1 MGISNLKVGLQRKF
15 AKWSGERVQLEKEI
29 IKINEAAA
37 TLETKYNR
45 VERLQTLLE
54 CTREIMVELDP
65 KWDAESVKPSIPNVS
80 VLPYPPGMVTRW
92 AMEFIRDEEGSFS
105 SLDLAKKVVA
115 KNGHDLTDRDLVN
128 QVRVAID
135 ASLRKKLG
143 KYVRYT
149 SQRPTMWALIGH
161 EEESD

>member
-15 AKWSGERVQLEKEI
+15 ASWSGEQILLEKDI
-29 IKINEAAA
+29 KKINDAIA
-37 TLETKYNR
+37 TLETKYKR
-45 VERLQTLLE
+45 VARLQTLLE

-65 KWDAESVKPSIPNVS
+65 KWDADSVKPSIPNVS

-92 AMEFIRDEEGSFS
+92 AMEFIRAEEGSFS

-115 KNGHDLTDRDLVN
+115 MNGHDLNDRDLVN

-135 ASLRKKLG
+135 ASLRKKIG

-149 SQRPTMWALIGH
+149 SQRPTMWTRIEH
-161 EEESD
+161 DDVND